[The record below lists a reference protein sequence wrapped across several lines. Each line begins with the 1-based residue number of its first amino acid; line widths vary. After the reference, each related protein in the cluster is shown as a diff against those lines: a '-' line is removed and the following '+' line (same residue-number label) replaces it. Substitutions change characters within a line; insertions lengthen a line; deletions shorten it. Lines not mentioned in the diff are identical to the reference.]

1 MNGGENNTLTQRTRT
16 YTCNYID
23 KMNYTKNSLTTIL
36 HDSTY
41 DIQGPSKEKREKK
54 HDRIERLIPFF
65 PQVVAY
71 LYAFFSNRK
80 KSDVL
85 LIALEKIPQKP
96 LELQRKER
104 KKRR

>member
-54 HDRIERLIPFF
+54 HDRIERLSHTIFSSGSRI
-65 PQVVAY
+65 Y

-80 KSDVL
+80 K
-85 LIALEKIPQKP
+85 AMYY
-96 LELQRKER
+96 
-104 KKRR
+104 